1 MPIDKAKYSEFLN
14 RIAQDI
20 DISPSKYQQAVS
32 RYNAVGEW
40 LENGN
45 YQGSSGAPSIYTQ
58 GSFRLGT
65 VVRPI
70 RQGAEADY
78 DIDLVCELSIPKYL
92 SVPDAIKRMVGNRLK
107 EHKTYKGMLDKEG
120 RRCWT
125 LEYAEQD
132 DIGFHLD
139 ILPCIPDSRY
149 DRPTAIA
156 ITDKQG
162 TTYTWSASD
171 PNGYA
176 AWFAERNRGAFDLV
190 VAAQKQSIFRLK
202 TVAFASVDE
211 VPDQLVHTTL
221 QRSIQIMKRHRD
233 VMFNNGDHAPISM
246 IITTLAGH
254 LYQGETDLYAALS
267 GIVMQLDDHAALMTR
282 RPLRQG
288 LEERGL
294 IRRLPDG
301 TWYIGNPVNQ
311 DENFA
316 DRWHEDDHARA
327 RAFFVWVAK
336 LKEDLVDILGSG
348 RSNPDRIL
356 AASLGVP
363 HTSTH
368 LALLSPETPIPRTRI
383 TEGPKP
389 WRA

>member
-1 MPIDKAKYSEFLN
+1 MQIDKAKYSEFLN

-20 DISPSKYQQAVS
+20 DISPSKYQQAVD
-32 RYNAVGEW
+32 RYNSVGDW
-40 LENGN
+40 LVNGN
-45 YQGSSGAPSIYTQ
+45 YQGSSDNPSIYTQ

-92 SVPDAIKRMVGNRLK
+92 SVPDAIKRMIGNRLK
-107 EHKTYKGMLDKEG
+107 EHKTYLGMLDKEG

-132 DIGFHLD
+132 NIGFHLD
-139 ILPCIPDSRY
+139 VLPCVPDSTY

-162 TTYTWSASD
+162 GTYTWSASD

-176 AWFAERNRGAFDLV
+176 AWFADRNRDAFALV
-190 VAAQKQSIFRLK
+190 VTAQKEMIFRLEAV
-202 TVAFASVDE
+202 TFASVDE
-211 VPDQLVHTTL
+211 VPDQLVHTPL

-233 VMFNNGDHAPISM
+233 VMFSNKDYGPISM

-254 LYQGETDLYAALS
+254 LYQGERDLYAALA
-267 GIVMQLDDHAALMTR
+267 GIASQLDDHAALIDR
-282 RPLRQG
+282 RPLTKR
-288 LEERGL
+288 LAEKGL
-294 IRRLPDG
+294 IRRLTDG
-301 TWYIGNPVNQ
+301 TWYIGNPVNPN
-311 DENFA
+311 ENFA

-327 RAFFVWVAK
+327 KAFFSWATK
-336 LKEDLVDILGSG
+336 LKEDLVDILGAG

-356 AASLGVP
+356 AKSLGVP
-363 HTSTH
+363 TTSTH
-368 LALLSPETPIPRTRI
+368 LALLSPGIPIPRTRI
-383 TEGPKP
+383 TEGPPP
-389 WRA
+389 WTV